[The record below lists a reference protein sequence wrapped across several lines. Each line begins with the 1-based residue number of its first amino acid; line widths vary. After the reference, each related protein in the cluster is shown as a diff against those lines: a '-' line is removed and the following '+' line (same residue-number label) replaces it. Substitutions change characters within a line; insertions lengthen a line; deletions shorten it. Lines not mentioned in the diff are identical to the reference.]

1 MLSGQV
7 LALFSR
13 VTCMLAKHTE
23 SRCAVMERS
32 EASARQASTLDQAS
46 TPVDEAQ
53 PSGTSISLWKP
64 LFDRAQ
70 REKRVNVVCMK
81 WGTRYG
87 PEWVNRLAAMVC
99 RNTTWTIR
107 FVCFTD
113 DPAGIRPDI
122 ECQPMPLVEFD
133 PKLGKHWPKLG
144 LMQENLGG
152 LEGMTLYLDLDVV
165 IIGSL
170 DPFFI
175 HPGRF
180 CMVREWKDP
189 HLGYGNSSV
198 VRYFVGLERTVLDR
212 FYETPP
218 EEIANIYACKEQ
230 NFLTRA
236 VDEVTFWPDD
246 WCPAFSRACLPR
258 TRVLRYFSTPSRPTT
273 GRILVFYG
281 SITPASAMLGE
292 HDPAKRSRVRRI
304 LRPIRHRFLPAGW
317 IGEYWR
323 E

>member
-1 MLSGQV
+1 MV
-7 LALFSR
+7 
-13 VTCMLAKHTE
+13 AKQMGLGT
-23 SRCAVMERS
+23 S
-32 EASARQASTLDQAS
+32 
-46 TPVDEAQ
+46 VDERQRTGVEAKAA
-53 PSGTSISLWKP
+53 SLSVCSSPGPDVSAGGVAEADWKSQ
-64 LFDRAQ
+64 FERAQ
-70 REKRVNVVCMK
+70 RTRRANVVCMK

-87 PEWVNRLAAMVC
+87 PDWVNRLAAMVR
-99 RNTTWTIR
+99 RNTSWSIR

-122 ECQPMPLVEFD
+122 ECHSLPAVQFD
-133 PKLGKHWPKLG
+133 PRLGKHWPKLG
-144 LMQENLGG
+144 LMRKEIAG

-165 IIGSL
+165 IIGDL
-170 DPFFI
+170 DPFFTF
-175 HPGRF
+175 PARF
-180 CMVREWKDP
+180 CMVREWKDR

-198 VRYFVGLERTVLDR
+198 VRFFAGLESGVLDR
-212 FYETPP
+212 FYATSPDV
-218 EEIANIYACKEQ
+218 IATVYACKEQ

-246 WCPAFSRACLPR
+246 WCPAFCRACLPR
-258 TRVLRYFSTPSRPTT
+258 TRLLRFFSRPERPAA

-292 HDPAKRSRVRRI
+292 HDPAKRSRTSHQFRFGRR
-304 LRPIRHRFLPAGW
+304 RFTPAEW

>member
-1 MLSGQV
+1 MIASRLPWEKFERIDSGCAAKNGAEECV
-7 LALFSR
+7 WPITELNPTSALISNPQPIDPG
-13 VTCMLAKHTE
+13 
-23 SRCAVMERS
+23 
-32 EASARQASTLDQAS
+32 EA
-46 TPVDEAQ
+46 
-53 PSGTSISLWKP
+53 IWKP

-70 REKRVNVVCMK
+70 LTKRANVVCMK

-87 PEWVNRLAAMVC
+87 PEWVNRLAAMVR
-99 RNTTWTIR
+99 RNTTWNIR

-122 ECQPMPLVEFD
+122 ECQPMPVVEFD
-133 PKLGKHWPKLG
+133 PNLGRYWPKLG
-144 LMQENLGG
+144 LFQENLGG

-165 IIGSL
+165 VIGSL
-170 DPFFI
+170 DPFFSY
-175 HPGRF
+175 PGRF
-180 CMVREWKDP
+180 CIVREWKDP

-198 VRYFVGLERTVLDR
+198 VRYFIGLESAVLDR
-212 FYETPP
+212 FYATSP
-218 EEIANIYACKEQ
+218 EQIASFYACKEQ

-258 TRVLRYFSTPSRPTT
+258 TRILRYFCKPSRPAS

-292 HDPAKRSRVRRI
+292 HDPKKRSRVGRI
-304 LRPIRHRFLPAGW
+304 PRLTRYRFLPAEW

>member
-1 MLSGQV
+1 MIARRLPWARYQRIEDRCTAEDAATPTTWGTPQLKSSGALISQPQV
-7 LALFSR
+7 GGS
-13 VTCMLAKHTE
+13 
-23 SRCAVMERS
+23 S
-32 EASARQASTLDQAS
+32 EA
-46 TPVDEAQ
+46 
-53 PSGTSISLWKP
+53 IWKP
-64 LFDRAQ
+64 LFERAQ
-70 REKRVNVVCMK
+70 DTKRANVVCMK

-87 PEWVNRLAAMVC
+87 PEWVNRLAAMVR
-99 RNTTWTIR
+99 RNTTWNIR

-113 DPAGIRPDI
+113 DPIGIRPDI
-122 ECQPMPLVEFD
+122 ECHPMPVVEFD
-133 PKLGKHWPKLG
+133 PKLGRHWPKLG
-144 LMQENLGG
+144 LFQKNLGG

-165 IIGSL
+165 VIGSL
-170 DPFFI
+170 DPFFAY
-175 HPGRF
+175 PGRF

-198 VRYFVGLERTVLDR
+198 VRYFIGLESAVLDR
-212 FYETPP
+212 FYATSP
-218 EEIANIYACKEQ
+218 EQIASIYACKEQ

-258 TRVLRYFSTPSRPTT
+258 TRILRYFTKPSRPAS
-273 GRILVFYG
+273 GRILIFYG

-292 HDPAKRSRVRRI
+292 HDPNKRSHVGRIPRLTRR
-304 LRPIRHRFLPAGW
+304 RFVPAEW